1 MSLILTGITALPLV
15 VSANLLLI
23 AGDSTTITATNTS
36 PALNEQF
43 TVTVTLTSA
52 SGFSCWGQLL
62 TWDTSKL
69 RLDSQESLTSPFGI
83 VVADSRS
90 LSAMQSSGQVRTGG
104 YYEAAGPT
112 YPDNAPASG
121 GVAVFTFTRIDAG
134 STDIAGAVKSG
145 TAPFGLVQIDASGV
159 ERSPSGSLLTLTDPV
174 TTQVAT
180 PGFNP
185 TGGTYTSAQSV
196 TLTCATA
203 GATIHYTLDGSVPSV
218 SSSAFTGA
226 IVVATTTTITAMAV
240 KSGLT
245 NSSVSAATYTIS
257 SSTPGTSA
265 PPTSTTSGSKHC
277 GLGSG
282 IAGLVLM
289 GFLAFA
295 YLRRRQP

>member
-1 MSLILTGITALPLV
+1 MSLIPTGIA
-15 VSANLLLI
+15 ALLLVWCTNLVLV
-23 AGDSTTITATNTS
+23 AGDSATISATTTT
-36 PALNEQF
+36 PAVNEQF
-43 TVTVTLTSA
+43 TVTVTLVSS

-90 LSAMQSSGQVRTGG
+90 LTAMRLSGQVRTGG

-121 GVAVFTFTRIDAG
+121 TVAVFTFTRMAAG
-134 STDIAGAVKSG
+134 STDIAGPVKSG
-145 TAPFGLVQIDASGV
+145 SAPFGLVQIDASGV
-159 ERSPSGSLLTLTDPV
+159 ERSPSRSLLTLTDPL

-180 PGFNP
+180 PGFNLA
-185 TGGTYTSAQSV
+185 GGTYTSAQSV
-196 TLTCATA
+196 TLTCSTA

-218 SSSAFTGA
+218 SSPAFSGA
-226 IVVATTTTITAMAV
+226 IVVATTTTITAIAV

-245 NSSVSAATYTIS
+245 DSSVSAATYTIS

-265 PPTSTTSGSKHC
+265 PGTNTSSGSKGC

-282 IAGLVLM
+282 IAGLILI
-289 GFLAFA
+289 GFLV
-295 YLRRRQP
+295 LTCLGRRH